1 MIKRYI
7 IIPALLFC
15 LLPLSAQ
22 VDKEGIG
29 PKREVTLYNPYKP
42 SLSVV
47 QKRNFLPDLND
58 TVKIRPDFHYE
69 ISTKAFQP
77 VYPISQIKSASLLPD
92 PLPKLYKSYIKL
104 GMGNYV
110 SPLAELSIT
119 NERSK
124 KGAIGFYGRHFSNN
138 GNIKLDN
145 DRKVYAGY
153 MDNEASLFGKKF
165 FKSAV
170 LEGSADFL
178 QKTRYAYGYDT
189 SIMVYAPSNK
199 DIKLTY
205 NNIGAKASLASSR
218 LDSSRLAYDFDILY
232 DYFTTSYNL
241 SQHNVRFSG
250 IMSKSYRQFY
260 VGSGIEYDHYKIPAL
275 LRPDAKYIASI
286 SPFVKNSSDQWSFK
300 VAMQAVVERSV
311 TIKPVMH
318 IYPDLYLGFN
328 IVPAYIN
335 FFAAL
340 TGKLEKNDP
349 LQVISENPFL
359 YPDGSIFT
367 LPNTDHELIVSAG
380 FKGKTGLR
388 GNYLVSASYSI
399 IKDMLLYTNLIFP
412 DSIPMP
418 GSGNYFST
426 LSDDA
431 ELLNVHAELN
441 QPVNDRLTLTG
452 VYNFYRYTLTANDY
466 AWNKPD
472 WDSKIGI
479 KYNLRDKIIAGLE
492 LAAIGKRKLMVNGDD
507 PDIYTDLP
515 VLVSSDPLEMPSHFN
530 LNLSAE
536 YRYSKILSI
545 WAKANNIS
553 YDRYYEW
560 AYYPSKR
567 FFFMLGFTYSL

>member
-47 QKRNFLPDLND
+47 QKSNFLPDLND
-58 TVKIRPDFHYE
+58 TVKVRPDFHYE

-77 VYPISQIKSASLLPD
+77 VYPISQIKAASLLPD
-92 PLPKLYKSYIKL
+92 PLSKLYKSYIKL

-124 KGAIGFYGRHFSNN
+124 KGAIGFYARHFSNN

-189 SIMVYAPSNK
+189 SIMVYSPSNK
-199 DIKLTY
+199 DIRLTY

-260 VGSGIEYDHYKIPAL
+260 VGSGIEYDHYKIPGF
-275 LRPDAKYIASI
+275 LRADAKYIASI
-286 SPFVKNSSDQWSFK
+286 SPFIKNKSDQWSFK
-300 VAMQAVVERSV
+300 IAMQAVVERSV

-367 LPNTDHELIVSAG
+367 LPNTDHQLIVSAG

-399 IKDMLLYTNLIFP
+399 IKDMLLYTNLTFP

-418 GSGNYFST
+418 GSGNYFSA

-472 WDSKIGI
+472 WDSKIGF

-492 LAAIGKRKLMVNGDD
+492 LTAIGKRKLMVNGDD

-515 VLVSSDPLEMPSHFN
+515 LLVSSDPLEMPSHFN